1 MIRKNILK
9 IVAFLVIILAGFQLF
24 VSHRLGTSGQRLR
37 EIEQRGI
44 ELEKE
49 NRLLRASLAH
59 QASLAQIEEKAR
71 ELGLE
76 DANLV
81 FDLTFEP
88 ALAQN

>member
-9 IVAFLVIILAGFQLF
+9 IIAFLVIVLAGFQLF

-49 NRLLRASLAH
+49 NRLLRADLAR

-71 ELGLE
+71 ALGLTE
-76 DANLV
+76 ANLV
-81 FDLTFEP
+81 FDITLKP